1 MTGRGEHTRAE
12 ILSQPVCWEQCLQHL
27 EQHGQLLAA
36 RERFA
41 SGSDWLF
48 VGCGSS
54 YYIALAAAAM
64 WTAVTGMR
72 ARAVPASE
80 VLLFPDLLPASPK
93 ACVPVLISRS
103 GRTSEVVRAAEHF
116 EKERNLRTLA
126 VTCSAGQAL
135 EKAATSTI
143 CLPDADEQSTVMTRS
158 FSSMLLGLQALAAAV
173 ANRAA
178 FAKALHKLP
187 RLMAPA
193 MDAILDQMDA
203 LAGREFADAV
213 FLGQGPFYGLACE
226 SGLKL
231 QEMSCSYA
239 QVFHTLEFRHGPKS
253 IAAPQVLVAFL
264 LSETGYDAEV
274 GVLEE
279 IKALGATT
287 LVIANAAGQRARAA
301 ADVFIEFAFDVP
313 EFARLA
319 AYTVPG
325 QMLGLATGLKKG
337 LDPDQ
342 PRHLARVVMLQEENG
357 KPQHAAF

>member
-1 MTGRGEHTRAE
+1 VAGRGEHTENE
-12 ILSQPVCWEQCLQHL
+12 ILSQPACWEQCLREL
-27 EQHGQLLAA
+27 EQGGQLLAA

-41 SGSDWLF
+41 HGSEWLF

-54 YYIALAAAAM
+54 YYIALCAAAM

-72 ARAVPASE
+72 ARAIPASE

-126 VTCSAGQAL
+126 VTCAAGQAL
-135 EKAATSTI
+135 EKAASSTI
-143 CLPDADEQSTVMTRS
+143 CLPAADEQSTVMTRS
-158 FSSMLLGLQALAAAV
+158 FTSMMVGLQTLAAAI
-173 ANRAA
+173 ANRPA
-178 FAKALHKLP
+178 FTRALHKLP
-187 RLMAPA
+187 HLMAPA
-193 MDAILDQMDA
+193 MAALHEKIRA
-203 LAGREFADAV
+203 LAEHQFADTV

-253 IAAPQVLVAFL
+253 IAERHVLVAFL

-279 IKALGATT
+279 VKALGATT
-287 LVIANAAGQRARAA
+287 LVVANAAGQRVRAA
-301 ADVFIEFAFDVP
+301 ADVLVEFAFDVP
-313 EFARLA
+313 EFSRLA
-319 AYTVPG
+319 AYAVPG

-357 KPQHAAF
+357 KPQHAAL

>member
-1 MTGRGEHTRAE
+1 MPERGEHTRAE
-12 ILSQPVCWEQCLQHL
+12 ILSQPACWEQCLREL
-27 EQHGQLLAA
+27 EESGQLLAA

-41 SGSDWLF
+41 HGSEWLF

-54 YYIALAAAAM
+54 YYIALSAAAM

-72 ARAVPASE
+72 ARAIPASE

-116 EKERNLRTLA
+116 EKERHLRTLA
-126 VTCSAGQAL
+126 VTCSPGQAL
-135 EKAATSTI
+135 EKAASCTL
-143 CLPDADEQSTVMTRS
+143 CLPAADEQSTVMTRS
-158 FSSMLLGLQALAAAV
+158 FTAMLLGLQALAAAV

-178 FAKALHKLP
+178 FSKALHKLP

-193 MDAILDQMDA
+193 LDGMLLKMTA
-203 LAGREFADAV
+203 LAAREFADAV

-226 SGLKL
+226 AGLKL

-253 IAAPQVLVAFL
+253 VAERQVLVAFL
-264 LSETGYDAEV
+264 LSESGYDAEL

-279 IKALGATT
+279 IKGLGATT

-301 ADVFIEFAFDVP
+301 ADVYIELAFDLP

-319 AYTVPG
+319 AYAVPG
-325 QMLGLATGLKKG
+325 QMLGLATGLKKN